1 MKRIRIYNK
10 AFKGRC
16 QNTSN
21 NFAPWSELIFDNYI
35 IFSNYKVFEFVDCI
49 EDSDI
54 IIIDDLDVNLKECSK
69 DFDKVNKI
77 ITAIES
83 EILNLQPN
91 IIFVIPQQCFHL
103 MEQYPSGA
111 NLKEEAEPYLFR
123 EINKLVSHIVN
134 LHTNASHKN
143 YYGSSDWC
151 YTDFLFNRTYAL
163 HFDFERLEKIYDT
176 AIKNHWYH
184 DSYDPEVY
192 ALTSTDNVF
201 DIASATVKHLHKN
214 NLDYTLPI
222 YVAPNNTRS
231 EIFKFSDSELHKN
244 LNPQKRSVYRFEL
257 KKLVSNYKGYIGD
270 ISMGNILLGNTS
282 SIDGLD
288 MLGNKGWGY
297 TPPHNAYYDLSSV
310 SFFIETLTY
319 VDQYS
324 QVMCAT
330 EKTWTPILK
339 CHFILPYGPQNYIR
353 FLKNNYNI
361 KFPDFIDV
369 SWDDVLCNNTRYNLY
384 LNEVKRL
391 CDMGGRKL
399 MLKKIENKDLLIH
412 NRNQIKDHG
421 YKDPVDDYIIDIVKN
436 IRSVSN

>member
-10 AFKGRC
+10 AFICRC
-16 QNTSN
+16 HNNN
-21 NFAPWSELIFDNYI
+21 NFVPWSELIFDNYI
-35 IFSNYKVFEFVDCI
+35 IFANHKVFEFVDSI

-54 IIIDDLDVNLKECSK
+54 IIVDDLDLTLRECSE
-69 DFDKVNKI
+69 DIDNVNKI
-77 ITAIES
+77 IAAIKS
-83 EILNLQPN
+83 EILDLQPN
-91 IIFVIPQQCFHL
+91 IIFILPVQCFHL
-103 MEQYPSGA
+103 QEEYPATASVYT
-111 NLKEEAEPYLFR
+111 ESYLFC
-123 EINKLVSHIVN
+123 EIKKLVAHVIN
-134 LHTNASHKN
+134 LHTNAGHKN
-143 YYGSSDWC
+143 YYGNCDWC

-176 AIKNHWYH
+176 ATKNHWYH
-184 DSYDPEVY
+184 DSYDPEIY
-192 ALTSTDNVF
+192 ALSSTDKVF
-201 DIASATVKHLHKN
+201 DIASTTVEHLHNINK
-214 NLDYTLPI
+214 DHSIPI

-231 EIFKFSDSELHKN
+231 ESLKFLNSELHKD
-244 LNPQKRSVYRFEL
+244 LHPQKRSVYRFEL

-270 ISMGNILLGNTS
+270 ISMGNILFGNTS
-282 SIDGLD
+282 GIDGFD
-288 MLGNKGWGY
+288 ITGNNGWGY
-297 TPPHNAYYDLSSV
+297 TPPHNAYYDSSSV

-319 VDQYS
+319 INRHC

-391 CDMGGRKL
+391 CDMGGREL
-399 MLKKIENKDLLIH
+399 MIKKIENKDLLIH

-421 YKDPVDDYIIDIVKN
+421 YKDPVDNYIIDIVKN
-436 IRSVSN
+436 IRSVSA

>member
-1 MKRIRIYNK
+1 MKRIRVYNK
-10 AFKGRC
+10 AFIARC
-16 QNTSN
+16 HNTNN
-21 NFAPWSELIFDNYI
+21 NFVPWTELIFDNYI
-35 IFSNYKVFEFVDCI
+35 IFGNHKVFEFVDSI

-54 IIIDDLDVNLKECSK
+54 IIVDDLDLTLRECSE
-69 DFDKVNKI
+69 DIDDVNKI
-77 ITAIES
+77 IAAIKS
-83 EILNLQPN
+83 EILDLQPN
-91 IIFVIPQQCFHL
+91 IIFILPVHCFHL
-103 MEQYPSGA
+103 QEQYPATASVYT
-111 NLKEEAEPYLFR
+111 ESYLFC
-123 EINKLVSHIVN
+123 EITKIVARVIN
-134 LHTNASHKN
+134 LHTNAGHEN
-143 YYGSSDWC
+143 YYGISDWC

-163 HFDFERLEKIYDT
+163 HFDFERLEKIYYK

-184 DSYDPEVY
+184 DSYDPEIY
-192 ALTSTDNVF
+192 ALSSTDKVF
-201 DIASATVKHLHKN
+201 DIASTTVEHLHSIN
-214 NLDYTLPI
+214 RDHSIPI

-231 EIFKFSDSELHKN
+231 ESLKFLNSELHKD
-244 LNPQKRSVYRFEL
+244 LYPQKRSVYRFEL

-270 ISMGNILLGNTS
+270 ISMGNILFGNTS
-282 SIDGLD
+282 GIDGFD
-288 MLGNKGWGY
+288 ITGNNGWGY
-297 TPPHNAYYDLSSV
+297 TPPHNAYYDSSSV

-319 VDQYS
+319 IDRHC

-391 CDMGGRKL
+391 CDMGGREL
-399 MLKKIENKDLLIH
+399 MIKKIENKDLLIH

-421 YKDPVDDYIIDIVKN
+421 YKDPVDNYIIDIVKN
-436 IRSVSN
+436 IRSISY